1 MKFAHFEFDLKED
14 LIGSGQS
21 SHVYRAKDLSLDR
34 TVVLKVL
41 EAHVTIDPEAKQRFS
56 REARTAGSLAHPNLA
71 AVHEF

>member
-34 TVVLKVL
+34 LLAV
-41 EAHVTIDPEAKQRFS
+41 QSNFS
-56 REARTAGSLAHPNLA
+56 LRYEMIYILP
-71 AVHEF
+71 